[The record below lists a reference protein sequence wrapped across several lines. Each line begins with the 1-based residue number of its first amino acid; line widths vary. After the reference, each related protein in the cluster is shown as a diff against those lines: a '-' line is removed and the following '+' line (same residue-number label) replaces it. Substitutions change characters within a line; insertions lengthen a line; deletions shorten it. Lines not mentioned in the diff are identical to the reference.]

1 VPATSLLSGYGVKVC
16 IILNLLA
23 DKALLSLNHK
33 WKSFKYP
40 SENINDTPNTD
51 VPIGDDI
58 DEVFTLS
65 ILFLKYRLIKI

>member
-1 VPATSLLSGYGVKVC
+1 MIFNEINK
-16 IILNLLA
+16 
-23 DKALLSLNHK
+23 
-33 WKSFKYP
+33 FKYP